1 MVQLQKDLDQLV
13 EGDRQLIVISQ
24 DSPEKHQAMAKK
36 NKFTFPILSDLDQ
49 KAAAA
54 FGILFNIDSDT
65 AKRYKG
71 FGLDLVAMYGRQQP
85 VMAVPSVFL
94 AGTDAKVKFQYVNP
108 NYAER
113 LAPDVLRS
121 AVKSYL
127 PTK

>member
-1 MVQLQKDLDQLV
+1 
-13 EGDRQLIVISQ
+13 
-24 DSPEKHQAMAKK
+24 MAKK